1 MRSGKGL
8 LALAVVLAG
17 LVAYVYFVD
26 AKKPVTEAG
35 VEQHDKVFTVEAD
48 KIEDLQITSS
58 AGDVTTLKKAKAGWQ
73 MTAPAAAA
81 VDDSAVSAITSNLAS
96 VENQG
101 VVDEK
106 PADLH
111 QYGLKDPRVTVAFKT
126 SADKD
131 FRRLLL
137 GSKTPTGGDTYAKLG
152 ASPAVFLIPSYTDST
167 FDKKP
172 FDLRDKSVLKVER
185 DKIDNVQLTHDKVTI
200 DLAKNG
206 LDWNLTAPV
215 KARADFSAAEGL
227 ISRVQSAQM
236 KSLVTD
242 HDPKLEDYG
251 LKDPAA
257 TVTVGAGSTRAT
269 LAIGKAAEGGD
280 LYARDLSRS
289 DLIFT
294 VGEDLATDLKK
305 SVFDLRRKDLFE
317 FRSFNTDRLE
327 ITRGSETFTF
337 EKTKGSGKDAAEKW
351 QRTTPTKG
359 DVDSAKMESLLSKLS
374 ALRAESFVDGKTP
387 TGLANPVLTVGAR
400 FDDGKKQER
409 VQFGRAGDDVFA
421 SRPDEPGAARVNA
434 KEFDEAV
441 QALDAIK

>member
-17 LVAYVYFVD
+17 LVAYLYFVD
-26 AKKPVTEAG
+26 AKKPVTEPG
-35 VEQHDKVFTVEAD
+35 VEQHDKVFTLEAD
-48 KIEDLQITSS
+48 KVEQLQITSS
-58 AGDVTTLKKAKAGWQ
+58 SGDVTTLRKEKGSWQ

-96 VENQG
+96 IEKQG

-106 PADLH
+106 PSDLH

-126 SADKD
+126 AGDKD
-131 FRRLLL
+131 FTRLLL

-172 FDLRDKSVLKVER
+172 FDLRDKSVLKIER
-185 DKIDNVQLTHDKVTI
+185 DKIDTVHLQYDKTTI

-206 LDWNLTAPV
+206 LDWNLTSPV

-227 ISRVQSAQM
+227 VSRVQSAQM

-242 HDPKLEDYG
+242 HDPKLDEYG
-251 LKDPAA
+251 LTDPAA
-257 TVTVGAGSTRAT
+257 AITVGAGSTRAT
-269 LAIGKAAEGGD
+269 LAIGKAAADGD
-280 LYARDLSRS
+280 LYARDLSRP
-289 DLIFT
+289 DMIFT
-294 VGEDLATDLKK
+294 VGSDLATDLKK

-337 EKTKGSGKDAAEKW
+337 EKSKSSGSDGAEKW
-351 QRTTPTKG
+351 HRTTPTKG
-359 DVDSAKMESLLSKLS
+359 DVDTAKMESLLSKLS
-374 ALRAESFVDGKTP
+374 SLRAESFVDGKMP
-387 TGLANPVLTVGAR
+387 AALDHPVLTVSAR

-409 VQFGRAGDDVFA
+409 VQFGRAGNDVFA

-441 QALDAIK
+441 QALDAVK